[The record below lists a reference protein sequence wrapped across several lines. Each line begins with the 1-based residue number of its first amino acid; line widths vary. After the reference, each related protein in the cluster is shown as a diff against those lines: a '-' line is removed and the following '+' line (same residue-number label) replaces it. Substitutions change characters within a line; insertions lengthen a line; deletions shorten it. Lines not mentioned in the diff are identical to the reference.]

1 MRAENFI
8 YFSTV
13 SGFFVSIIFGIL
25 KGFDAFNFFW
35 FVIIITSL
43 FYILSLAS
51 ISFFIKYSSFSKF
64 ILFNKNEVEEIIN
77 SQIKELEKK
86 EDFLYENYEYIKKFE
101 EEELNLLKNNHV

>member
-13 SGFFVSIIFGIL
+13 SGFFISIIFGIL
-25 KGFDAFNFFW
+25 KDFDAFNFFW
-35 FVIIITSL
+35 FVIIITFI

-51 ISFFIKYSSFSKF
+51 ISFFIKYSSFSKY
-64 ILFNKNEVEEIIN
+64 ILFNKYEVEEIID

-101 EEELNLLKNNHV
+101 EEELKLLKSTHV

>member
-13 SGFFVSIIFGIL
+13 SGFFISVIFGIL
-25 KGFDAFNFFW
+25 KDFEAFNFFW

-51 ISFFIKYSSFSKF
+51 VAFFVKYTSFSKL
-64 ILFNKNEVEEIIN
+64 ILFNKYEIEEVVDN
-77 SQIKELEKK
+77 QIRELEKK
-86 EDFLYENYEYIKKFE
+86 ENFIYENYEFLKKFE
-101 EEELNLLKNNHV
+101 EEELRILKKKNG

>member
-13 SGFFVSIIFGIL
+13 SGFFISIIFGII
-25 KGFDAFNFFW
+25 KGFDVFNFLW
-35 FVIIITSL
+35 FVVIITSL

-51 ISFFIKYSSFSKF
+51 AAFFIKYTFFSKYV
-64 ILFNKNEVEEIIN
+64 LFNKYDIEEIVD

-86 EDFLYENYEYIKKFE
+86 ENLIYENYQFLKKFK
-101 EEELNLLKNNHV
+101 EEELKILKNKNV